1 MFYTYI
7 CMKPTIIPSC
17 VSPTEF
23 VSNIPPLTVEYFFS
37 FSGALILNR
46 IVCMNMNR
54 GYWFTGTLT
63 T

>member
-1 MFYTYI
+1 
-7 CMKPTIIPSC
+7 MKPTIITSC

-23 VSNIPPLTVEYFFS
+23 VSNIPPLTVEYFIS

-54 GYWFTGTLT
+54 GYLFTGTLT